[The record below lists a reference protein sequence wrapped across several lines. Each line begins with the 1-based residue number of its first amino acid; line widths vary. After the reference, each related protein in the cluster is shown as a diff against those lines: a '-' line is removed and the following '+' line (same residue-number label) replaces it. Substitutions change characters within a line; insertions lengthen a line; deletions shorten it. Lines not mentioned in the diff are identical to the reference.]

1 MSLLPNA
8 RFGRVLTA
16 MVTPFDD
23 QGRLDLKAA
32 QQLAQW
38 LLDQGNDGLVLN
50 GTTGESPT
58 LTAEESLDLFRA
70 VREATDAPLIAGTG
84 SNDTAHAIKMT
95 KAATAIG
102 VDGVMLVA
110 PYYNKPSQAGLERH
124 FRMVAEATDL
134 PVILYDIPGRTGRKV
149 ETSTILTLAHAVPN
163 LIGLKDAAGNPGETG
178 RVAAGAPE
186 GFQIYSGDD
195 AQTLPLLAIGA
206 VGVISVAGH
215 WCARPFGDMIRA
227 FDAGDLARA
236 RRLNAALLPSF
247 RFETSDA
254 APNPVPSKA
263 MLRTLGLPVGQCR
276 SPMGPT
282 PDGLEDEARR
292 VYAALQ
298 DATAAAR

>member
-23 QGRLDLKAA
+23 QGRLDLKSA

-215 WCARPFGDMIRA
+215 WCARAFGKMIAA
-227 FDAGDLARA
+227 FDGGDLARA

-247 RFETSDA
+247 RFETSDD

-263 MLRTLGLPVGQCR
+263 MLRTLGQPVGHCR
-276 SPMGPT
+276 PPMGPT

-298 DATAAAR
+298 DATAAGL